1 MVNWKGFIAKKTKE
15 KGMFELILS
24 MSLWGTLG
32 AFVLWSE
39 LSAVEVAF
47 YRCLIGAFF
56 IGGWL
61 IKSKEKINLN
71 KETFITAMAGVFL
84 ILNWFFLFKS
94 FQISTITIGNMSYY
108 LQPIILI
115 ILSIFIYKEK
125 VSFKK
130 WGLILL
136 ALGGVILTID
146 LHNLASPHIVLGVC
160 FALLAALLYSFLTLA
175 MKQIN
180 LSYIKVIFIQLLTG
194 TIILLPFAHFKPL
207 TMTAII
213 CLIIIGVIHTLFAY
227 FLYYSAIKKTSF
239 TQIAILSY
247 LDPIV
252 AIATDVIFFQRNL
265 NFLQSFGIILT
276 FLTLYLLIKHTQ
288 KIAKQTF

>member
-1 MVNWKGFIAKKTKE
+1 MVNWKRFIANILGE
-15 KGMFELILS
+15 SMFELIIS

-61 IKSKEKINLN
+61 IKSKEKIDLS
-71 KETFITAMAGVFL
+71 KQTFITAMAGVFL
-84 ILNWFFLFKS
+84 ILNWLFLFKS
-94 FQISTITIGNMSYY
+94 FQISTITIGNISYY

-115 ILSIFIYKEK
+115 ILSIFIYQEK

-130 WGLILL
+130 WMLILL
-136 ALGGVILTID
+136 ALSGVILTID
-146 LHNLASPHIVLGVC
+146 LHNLISPHILLGVC
-160 FALLAALLYSFLTLA
+160 FALLAALLYSFLTLV
-175 MKQIN
+175 MKQVN

-194 TIILLPFAHFKPL
+194 TIILFPFAHFRL
-207 TMTAII
+207 LSITTLM

-252 AIATDVIFFQRNL
+252 AIITDVIFFHRQL
-265 NFLQSFGIILT
+265 NFSQSLGIMLT
-276 FLTLYLLIKHTQ
+276 FIALYWLVKHTQ
-288 KIAKQTF
+288 KPVAL